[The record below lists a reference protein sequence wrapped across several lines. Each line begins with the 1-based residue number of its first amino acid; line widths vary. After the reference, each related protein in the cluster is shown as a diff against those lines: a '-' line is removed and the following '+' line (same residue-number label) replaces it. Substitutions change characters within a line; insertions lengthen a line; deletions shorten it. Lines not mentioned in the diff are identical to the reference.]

1 MGGRDAATEPH
12 TKQRFV
18 IYATPGVILIPEC
31 VKELSG
37 SVVRH
42 RKHPDATY

>member
-12 TKQRFV
+12 SKQRLV
-18 IYATPGVILIPEC
+18 IYATLSVILIPEC
-31 VKELSG
+31 VKELRG
-37 SVVRH
+37 WFGN